1 MSHSGIHVELGDAE
15 GLWEAL
21 RVALMQV
28 TMTLK
33 GDYPAG
39 LCSSVPLQWCGGGT
53 ERSAALLRHRI
64 LPAERTVGVKFEA
77 AEGAGRNSPWSM
89 ELKLDKGDGRE
100 G

>member
-21 RVALMQV
+21 RVALIQV

-39 LCSSVPLQWCGGGT
+39 LCSSVPLQWSGGGM
-53 ERSAALLRHRI
+53 ERSVALLRRRI
-64 LPAERTVGVKFEA
+64 LPAERMVDMKVEA
-77 AEGAGRNSPWSM
+77 AEGARRNLPWSM
-89 ELKLDKGDGRE
+89 ELKLGKGDGRE